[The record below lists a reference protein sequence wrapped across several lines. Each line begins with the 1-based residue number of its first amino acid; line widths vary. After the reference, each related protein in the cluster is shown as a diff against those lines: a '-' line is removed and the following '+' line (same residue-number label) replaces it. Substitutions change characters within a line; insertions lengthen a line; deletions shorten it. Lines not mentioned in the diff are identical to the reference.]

1 MLHILPFCYTMKSQE
16 LFDKKL
22 WLAPLAGYTD
32 YVYRKICKRFGADV
46 VLSEM
51 ISADA
56 LIHRNKKT
64 EKLAEFDDTDRPI
77 GLQVFSNTAD
87 KIVRGIKILQKF
99 EPDFFD
105 INMGCPIKKVVK
117 NGAGAALLK
126 TPKEI
131 ADIVHKT
138 RNLLKDFPFTVKVR
152 IGWNSDE
159 HFDEI
164 VKIIENEGASA
175 VIVHPRTRS
184 QLFSGKSDWDYIQRA
199 KELVKI
205 PVIGNGDI
213 ISSEDGVR
221 MFKGTSC
228 DSIMIGRGALGNPW
242 LFSQIKDEMEKTS
255 LQPAIPERVIVMK
268 EHLLASV
275 DFYGETT
282 AIKLFRK
289 FVPFYTKGMR
299 GSSHLRDQINHLISK
314 NEIIDVI
321 NSFEK
326 SVING

>member
-1 MLHILPFCYTMKSQE
+1 MKTKE
-16 LFDKKL
+16 LFNKKL

-56 LIHRNKKT
+56 LIHRNRKT
-64 EKLAEFDDTDRPI
+64 ETLAKFDDADRPI

-87 KIVRGIKILQKF
+87 KIVKGIQILRKF

-117 NGAGAALLK
+117 NGAGVALLK
-126 TPKEI
+126 KPKEI
-131 ADIVHKT
+131 AAIV
-138 RNLLKDFPFTVKVR
+138 RRSRELLKDSPFTVKIR

-164 VKIIENEGASA
+164 VTIIEEEGASA
-175 VIVHPRTRS
+175 IIIHPRTRS
-184 QLFSGKSDWDYIQRA
+184 QLFSGKSEWNYIKKA
-199 KELVKI
+199 KELVEI

-213 ISSEDGVR
+213 LTAEDGLR
-221 MFKGTSC
+221 MFKETGC
-228 DSIMIGRGALGNPW
+228 DSIMVGRGALGNPW
-242 LFSQIKDEMEKTS
+242 LFSHIKDEMGNIES
-255 LQPAIPERVIVMK
+255 LQITIQERINIMK
-268 EHLLASV
+268 EHLLASA

-289 FVPFYTKGMR
+289 FVPFYTKGMHD
-299 GSSHLRDQINHLISK
+299 SSHLRDRINHLISM

-321 NSFEK
+321 NSFEQ

>member
-1 MLHILPFCYTMKSQE
+1 MKTTDI
-16 LFDKKL
+16 FHGML

-64 EKLAEFDDTDRPI
+64 ETLAGFDETDRPI

-87 KIVRGIKILQKF
+87 KIVRGIQILQKF

-117 NGAGAALLK
+117 NGSGAALLK
-126 TPKEI
+126 NPKDI
-131 ADIVHKT
+131 AIIVRKT
-138 RNLLKDFPFTVKVR
+138 RQLLKDFPFTVKIR
-152 IGWNSDE
+152 TGWNSDE
-159 HFDEI
+159 HFEEI
-164 VKIIENEGASA
+164 VKIIEEEGASGI
-175 VIVHPRTRS
+175 IVHPRTRS
-184 QLFSGKSDWDYIQRA
+184 QLFSGKSNWDYIRRA
-199 KELVKI
+199 KELVNI

-213 ISSEDGVR
+213 LTANDGAR
-221 MFKGTSC
+221 MFKETGC
-228 DSIMIGRGALGNPW
+228 DSVMIGRGALGNPW
-242 LFSQIKDEMEKTS
+242 LFSQIKDEMGNRKS
-255 LQPAIPERVIVMK
+255 LQPTLNERINVMK
-268 EHLLASV
+268 EHLQASV
-275 DFYGETT
+275 VFYGETT

-289 FVPFYTKGMR
+289 FVPFYTKGLR
-299 GSSHLRDQINHLISK
+299 DSSHLRDQINHLISK

-321 NSFEK
+321 NSFEQ

>member
-1 MLHILPFCYTMKSQE
+1 MKIQE
-16 LFDKKL
+16 LFHKKL

-32 YVYRKICKRFGADV
+32 YVYRKICRQFGADV

-64 EKLAEFDDTDRPI
+64 KILAEFDDTDRPI
-77 GLQVFSNTAD
+77 GMQIFSNNAD
-87 KIVRGIKILQKF
+87 KIVRGIQILQKF

-117 NGAGAALLK
+117 NSAGAALLK
-126 TPKEI
+126 TPNEI
-131 ADIVHKT
+131 AAIVHKT
-138 RNLLKDFPFTVKVR
+138 RNLLEDSPFTVKIR

-175 VIVHPRTRS
+175 ITIHPRTRS
-184 QLFSGKSDWDYIQRA
+184 QLFSGKSEWNYIKKA

-213 ISSEDGVR
+213 ITAEDGVR
-221 MFKGTSC
+221 MFEETGC
-228 DSIMIGRGALGNPW
+228 DSVMIGRGALGNPW
-242 LFSQIKDEMEKTS
+242 LFSQIKNMMEKKESRHITTR
-255 LQPAIPERVIVMK
+255 ERINVMR
-268 EHLLASV
+268 EHLIASV

-282 AIKLFRK
+282 AIRLFRK
-289 FVPFYTKGMR
+289 FVPFYTKGLY
-299 GSSHLRDQINHLISK
+299 GSSHLRDQINHLISI

-321 NSFEK
+321 NSFEQ

>member
-1 MLHILPFCYTMKSQE
+1 MKTTDI
-16 LFDKKL
+16 FHGKL

-32 YVYRKICKRFGADV
+32 YVYRKICKRFGAEV

-56 LIHRNKKT
+56 LIHRNRKT
-64 EKLAEFDDTDRPI
+64 EKLAEFDETDRPI

-87 KIVRGIKILQKF
+87 KIVKGIQLLQKF

-117 NGAGAALLK
+117 NGSGAALLK
-126 TPKEI
+126 NPKEVTL
-131 ADIVHKT
+131 IVRKT
-138 RNLLKDFPFTVKVR
+138 RQLLKDFLFTVKIR

-164 VKIIENEGASA
+164 VKIIEDEGASA
-175 VIVHPRTRS
+175 VIIHPRTRS
-184 QLFSGKSDWDYIQRA
+184 QLFSGKSDWGYIQRA
-199 KELVKI
+199 TELVKI

-213 ISSEDGVR
+213 LTSKDGIR
-221 MFKGTSC
+221 MFKETGC
-228 DSIMIGRGALGNPW
+228 DSVMIGRGALGNPW
-242 LFSQIKDEMEKTS
+242 LFSQIKEEMGNKKS
-255 LQPAIPERVIVMK
+255 IQPGITELMNLMK

-275 DFYGETT
+275 EFYGEST

-289 FVPFYTKGMR
+289 FVPFYTKGLR
-299 GSSHLRDQINHLISK
+299 GSSHLRDQVNHLLSK
-314 NEIIDVI
+314 NKIIDVI
-321 NSFEK
+321 NSFEQ
-326 SVING
+326 SVFNG

>member
-1 MLHILPFCYTMKSQE
+1 MKSQE
-16 LFDKKL
+16 LFEKKL

-32 YVYRKICKRFGADV
+32 YVYRKICRQFGADV

-56 LIHRNKKT
+56 LIHRNRKT
-64 EKLAEFDDTDRPI
+64 ETLAEFDDADRPI

-87 KIVRGIKILQKF
+87 KIVKGIQVLQKF

-126 TPKEI
+126 TPNEI
-131 ADIVHKT
+131 AAIVHKT
-138 RNLLKDFPFTVKVR
+138 RNLLEDSPFTVKIR

-175 VIVHPRTRS
+175 IIVHPRTRS
-184 QLFSGKSDWDYIQRA
+184 QLFSGKSNWNYIKRA

-213 ISSEDGVR
+213 NTAEDGVR
-221 MFKGTSC
+221 MFEETGC

-242 LFSQIKDEMEKTS
+242 LFSQIKDKMEIKESPSVKTK
-255 LQPAIPERVIVMK
+255 ERINVMR
-268 EHLLASV
+268 EHLIASV
-275 DFYGETT
+275 GFYGETT
-282 AIKLFRK
+282 AIRLFRK
-289 FVPFYTKGMR
+289 FVPFYTKGLY
-299 GSSHLRDQINHLISK
+299 GSSHLRDMINHLITK

>member
-1 MLHILPFCYTMKSQE
+1 MKSQE
-16 LFDKKL
+16 LFNKKL

-32 YVYRKICKRFGADV
+32 YVYRKICKRFGVDV

-64 EKLAEFDDTDRPI
+64 GTLAEFDESDRPI
-77 GLQVFSNTAD
+77 GLQVFGNTAD
-87 KIVRGIKILQKF
+87 KIVRGIQILQKF

-117 NGAGAALLK
+117 NGSGAALLK
-126 TPKEI
+126 TPNEI
-131 ADIVHKT
+131 APIVRKT
-138 RNLLKDFPFTVKVR
+138 RKLLQNSPFTVKIR

-184 QLFSGKSDWDYIQRA
+184 QLFSGKSDWSYIQRA

-213 ISSEDGVR
+213 LAAEDGIR
-221 MFKGTSC
+221 MFKETGC
-228 DSIMIGRGALGNPW
+228 DSIMIGRGALENPW
-242 LFSQIKDEMEKTS
+242 LFSQIKNEMGNKES
-255 LQPAIPERVIVMK
+255 LQVAIHERVSVMK
-268 EHLLASV
+268 EHLFASV
-275 DFYGETT
+275 DFYGEAT

-289 FVPFYTKGMR
+289 FVPFYTKGVR

-321 NSFEK
+321 NSFEQ